1 MEEKGGM
8 SVRVLF
14 VENAG
19 NMSAGAFHSMVTL
32 IGILKQYGVESYV
45 AVPDRAD
52 GLALLETN
60 GIPYIKMRACSY
72 TWLIYENDSFIE
84 KIKMPIKYLYT
95 QLASFKLTKY
105 ANEHH
110 IDIVHEN
117 TSACYLGKFVADK
130 LKLPHIWHI
139 REFLEEDF
147 GMTIWNK
154 KRALKMMNS
163 SAALI
168 TISDAV
174 TNKYRKLVR
183 QDLLHKIYNGISVD
197 RFYQPERQV
206 NIGEETKV
214 LCVGRVCD
222 GKGQGDV
229 IQTLVQLKKK
239 YNMELQLYIVGIYDD
254 EYVAQ
259 IMNPAFAVN
268 IAENIHFWGQCNNMS
283 EIYSQMDILC
293 MSSKKE
299 AFGRVTVE
307 AMLSGML
314 VVGSNSGGTS
324 EIVIDRETGLL
335 YEPGNIVD
343 MAETFKYAVDH
354 SDEMVHIAEK
364 GRKYAMQRF
373 DAERN
378 AREIYELYKCV
389 LSWG

>member
-1 MEEKGGM
+1 M
-8 SVRVLF
+8 RILF
-14 VENAG
+14 IENSG
-19 NMSAGAFHSMVTL
+19 NSSAGAFHSMVTL
-32 IGILKQYGVESYV
+32 IGLLKQYGVESYV

-52 GLALLETN
+52 GLTLLETN
-60 GIPYIKMRACSY
+60 DIPYIKMRACSY
-72 TWLIYENDSFIE
+72 TWLISEDNSLIE
-84 KIKMPIKYLYT
+84 KMKMPLKYLYT

-110 IDIVHEN
+110 IDIIHEN

-154 KRALKMMNS
+154 KRALKMMNDS
-163 SAALI
+163 TALI
-168 TISDAV
+168 TISDAI
-174 TNKYRKLVR
+174 TDKYRKLVR
-183 QDLLHKIYNGISVD
+183 QDLLHKIYNGISID
-197 RFYQPERQV
+197 RFYHPERQV
-206 NIGEETKV
+206 NIGGSSKV

-229 IQTLVQLKKK
+229 IQALAQLKKK
-239 YNMELQLYIVGIYDD
+239 YNMELQLYIAGIYDA
-254 EYVAQ
+254 EYADK
-259 IMNPAFAVN
+259 IMAPAITAN
-268 IAENIHFWGQCNNMS
+268 IAKNIHFLGQCNNMS
-283 EIYSQMDILC
+283 DIYNQMDILC

-324 EIVIDRETGLL
+324 EIVTDRETGLL

-343 MAETFKYAVDH
+343 MAETLKYAVDH
-354 SDEMVHIAEK
+354 SDEMACIAEK
-364 GRKYAMQRF
+364 GREFAMQRF

-378 AREIYELYKCV
+378 AREIYELYKRV
-389 LSWG
+389 LDQS